1 MQSLTAGPKISPS
14 REFPGLEAG
23 RSRRSEG
30 AGINGSS
37 TERRPAGPVLAAALI
52 GGLLEATGPGPG
64 ADGRRL
70 LVQEAGAE
78 HLPLG
83 VPVATPVRVTDGR
96 WK

>member
-37 TERRPAGPVLAAALI
+37 TDRRPAGPVLAAALI
-52 GGLLEATGPGPG
+52 GGLLEATGPDPVQM
-64 ADGRRL
+64 ADDCWCKK
-70 LVQEAGAE
+70 
-78 HLPLG
+78 
-83 VPVATPVRVTDGR
+83 PVLSTLR
-96 WK
+96 WVFS